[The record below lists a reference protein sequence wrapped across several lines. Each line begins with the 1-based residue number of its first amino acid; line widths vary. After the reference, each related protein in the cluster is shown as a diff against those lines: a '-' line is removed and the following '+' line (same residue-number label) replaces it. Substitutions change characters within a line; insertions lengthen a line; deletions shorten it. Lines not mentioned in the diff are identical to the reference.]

1 MISKRRQA
9 GSSEGAHTQ
18 RAPTRRTSPRL
29 SKVAYRSGEGSGS
42 TPWPPPRSPSSSH
55 RVRGRPG
62 AGRAA
67 PRRQDRGVL
76 PPFGATIVV
85 KELGETYSQ
94 SFLQGHTDEISCLAI
109 SRDGRM
115 LASGQITNMG
125 FSADIIVWDLEAR
138 AIVHRMS
145 LHKVKVAELSFS
157 YDGKY
162 LASLGGQDDNSLVI
176 WDVETGNAVC
186 GTPTPGLT
194 RCLRFF
200 NNTNFRLVT
209 GGGNTLVVWD
219 FDRANRKLR
228 PMPCRLG
235 SIRRDTNYITV
246 DDNVR
251 APPLPSVN
259 PVPDLARFP
268 HSVRPSERSSTKS
281 LTLAPPSPPSSETGR
296 VHVRGHHL
304 RRCPSGVSFRA
315 TLQALRSAQGAHPQ
329 GRDHHRGGTRGR
341 GCRRRWR
348 RVRLRPRA
356 RLHAHARHHQAC
368 ERGYFLR
375 RGARRAQG
383 WRLRYVLRHGVV
395 QRLLPQVVPHPG
407 DPLEL
412 IQTCHAEQIN
422 DVAFPLGYSEVF
434 ATCGSTDV
442 RVWHINEARELLRIR
457 VPNVECLSVGVHADG
472 GSIISG
478 WNDGK
483 IRAFAPQSGRLLYTI
498 NDAHPHG
505 VTCLLGS
512 SDCTRIVSGGK
523 EGNVGAVAIGP
534 ESQTMLASMKE
545 HKGPVNCLALRANDS
560 ECVSASSDGSA
571 IIWDLTRYIRGGA
584 LTANTFFKACAYHP
598 DESQIVTAGTDRQVT
613 WWDTFDAQAIRVL
626 DGSDSAE
633 INSLDISTSGE
644 MVVTGGG
651 DKEVK
656 VWGYD
661 EGACFSAGKG
671 HSGAITKVKFTP
683 DGEKIVSVGAEGAIF
698 IWQNALAH

>member
-1 MISKRRQA
+1 MATASLTLESVI
-9 GSSEGAHTQ
+9 GFEGKVGGGLVLH
-18 RAPTRRTSPRL
+18 PDGRTMCYPL
-29 SKVAYRSGEGSGS
+29 
-42 TPWPPPRSPSSSH
+42 
-55 RVRGRPG
+55 
-62 AGRAA
+62 
-67 PRRQDRGVL
+67 
-76 PPFGATIVV
+76 GATIVV

-251 APPLPSVN
+251 APPLPLGQSRSRFGSFSAFGPTERTFIDEISDPRSPRRPPLPKQDEYMYVGTTSGDVLQVSLSAQLFKHSGPHKARIPKGVITTAVGPAGEVVVGGGDGSVSVLE
-259 PVPDLARFP
+259 PGSMRMLAT
-268 HSVRPSERSSTKS
+268 TK
-281 LTLAPPSPPSSETGR
+281 LA
-296 VHVRGHHL
+296 
-304 RRCPSGVSFRA
+304 SGVTSCVVA
-315 TLQALRSAQGAHPQ
+315 PGAHKDGGFGMYCGTASCSVYYLKWSPTQ
-329 GRDHHRGGTRGR
+329 GI
-341 GCRRRWR
+341 
-348 RVRLRPRA
+348 LS
-356 RLHAHARHHQAC
+356 
-368 ERGYFLR
+368 
-375 RGARRAQG
+375 
-383 WRLRYVLRHGVV
+383 
-395 QRLLPQVVPHPG
+395 
-407 DPLEL
+407 EL

-457 VPNVECLSVGVHADG
+457 VPNVECLSVAFMPDG

-523 EGNVGAVAIGP
+523 EGNVRVWRIGP